1 MNLIRQEDSKIVR
14 DYLNN
19 EYGLEIENKN
29 LWFLQH

>member
-29 LWFLQH
+29 L